1 MIKSVTI
8 TSGYPMDITSIDE
21 KTKTLANRLIK
32 FTPGLNVLFG
42 PNMCGKST
50 ILKTIRVH
58 GLTNAAWS
66 NVDYMGYEVGET
78 YHQKTMIGFFN
89 KQLGFKAKVNIDGPV
104 YAINDENAF
113 NQKDGVAKG
122 KGFGHG
128 VINFKMGALL
138 KMNSSKQSSGEI
150 EMNKQYFVLHG
161 LFSGS
166 LKFDLKK
173 FMDVYNRRK
182 ASGMLYIE
190 TLYKYAERTILK
202 GGKPTIVLDE
212 PEKHL
217 SFENA
222 LGLFTGLLPQLS
234 DAGYQIILASHF
246 MLLPFMK
253 DYNIIWLDR
262 NKDTYINTI
271 KKYVTSK
278 TED

>member
-1 MIKSVTI
+1 MIKSVKI
-8 TSGYPMDITSIDE
+8 TSGYPMDITSSDE
-21 KTKTLANRLIK
+21 KTKTLANRLVK

-50 ILKTIRVH
+50 ILKTIRTH

-78 YHQKTMIGFFN
+78 YHQKTMIGFFD

-113 NQKDGVAKG
+113 KQSDGITKG

-128 VINFKMGALL
+128 IIDFKTGAFLRVI
-138 KMNSSKQSSGEI
+138 SSQQSSGEI
-150 EMNKQYFVLHG
+150 EMSKQYILLQG

-166 LKFDLKK
+166 LKFDLEK
-173 FMDVYNRRK
+173 FMDVYNKRK
-182 ASGMLYIE
+182 KSGMLYVE
-190 TLYKYAERTILK
+190 TLYKYANRTILK
-202 GGKPTIVLDE
+202 GGKPTIILDE

-234 DAGYQIILASHF
+234 NIGYQIIMASHF

-253 DYNIIWLDR
+253 EYNVIWLDR
-262 NKDTYINTI
+262 DKDTYINSI
-271 KKYVTSK
+271 KKYIIK
-278 TED
+278 